1 MPVVTEAEMV
11 RASGINP
18 KANISKKSFYQSV
31 KKGLCL
37 VVTQPLGI
45 LFLARKCSC
54 NFGLY
59 PELHWRI
66 LSNNIISVRYVEIR
80 QESLHRDNL
89 KGVILS

>member
-1 MPVVTEAEMV
+1 MPVVTDAEMV

-45 LFLARKCSC
+45 LFWLENVVATSVCIL
-54 NFGLY
+54 NFTD
-59 PELHWRI
+59 EF
-66 LSNNIISVRYVEIR
+66 
-80 QESLHRDNL
+80 
-89 KGVILS
+89 